1 MKLLELIEGGFI
13 AKFVNS
19 IKKSVSISSGLA
31 IINDIFSTAIS
42 GRKSLCLLIHY
53 ILACCFIF
61 FNPTNKAPRGNKC
74 KYKQFH
80 IVSL

>member
-42 GRKSLCLLIHY
+42 GRKSLSSFDPLHFSLLFY
-53 ILACCFIF
+53 IF
-61 FNPTNKAPRGNKC
+61 
-74 KYKQFH
+74 
-80 IVSL
+80 